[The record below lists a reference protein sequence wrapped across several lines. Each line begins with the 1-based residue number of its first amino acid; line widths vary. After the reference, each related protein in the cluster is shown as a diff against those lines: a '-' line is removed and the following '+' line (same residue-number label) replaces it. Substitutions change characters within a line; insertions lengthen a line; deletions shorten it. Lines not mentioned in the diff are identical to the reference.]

1 MQFPHSFRTAAL
13 AALAFPFG
21 AIAAGQ
27 TLDHPYI
34 LTNGLVKASWTI
46 KDGQIKLRTL
56 TDLVSRKSIELRPS
70 DFSILLKNGQVLTS
84 TSMKVEGSPKVMT
97 LKRDAKAPKLTDRL
111 TGHALVV
118 NLANSDGSVVATLK
132 AVLRDG
138 SRYLREEI
146 SIGAVGKD
154 IPLRKVQL
162 IDLPDAG
169 FNVDGSATGSPLV
182 GQDRF
187 ASTEDPLSVSTLADG
202 RAISGLDRK
211 LPIRA
216 GQHLDVS
223 SVIGFSDV
231 GQLRRTFLKYV
242 ERERAHPYRTFL
254 HYNSWYDIGYFTP
267 YNEKDCVDAIH
278 AFNTELAKKR
288 GVKLSSFL
296 FDDGWDDTSTVW
308 EFHKGFPNGFLPVK
322 AAAAEI
328 GASPGIWLSPWGG
341 YAGPRER
348 RLVTGKAQGYEIDS
362 EGYAL
367 SGTKYFKRFHDVT
380 LDLVQK
386 YGINQFKF
394 DGTGSPD
401 KQYPG
406 SAFGSDFE
414 AAIQLIHDLR
424 EAKPDLFINLT
435 TGTWP
440 SPFWTRYADSIW
452 RGGNDHSFAGVG
464 SNRQKWITYR
474 DGDTYN
480 GIVRLGPL
488 YPLNSLMLHGIIYAR
503 HADRLNV
510 DPLNDFKSEVRD
522 YFSTGTQLQEMYITP
537 SLLTAQNWDD
547 LAEAAKWS
555 RSNQDVLVDTHWVGG
570 NPMKLEAYG
579 WASWTPKKGLLT
591 LRNPSDKP
599 QAFSVDLQKIFELP
613 KGAARSYVLHSPWA
627 EDRQKPSVELN
638 AGESKVFVLK
648 PFEVLV
654 LEAKPQ

>member
-1 MQFPHSFRTAAL
+1 MHFSISCRAAVVTVLFSPLL
-13 AALAFPFG
+13 AS
-21 AIAAGQ
+21 AAHQ
-27 TLDHPYI
+27 NKSANFVLS
-34 LTNGLVKASWTI
+34 NGVVKVRWSVT
-46 KDGQIKLRTL
+46 GGH
-56 TDLVSRKSIELRPS
+56 LRPEELIDLKSGHHLPLGKS
-70 DFSILLKNGQVLTS
+70 DFSIALQGGTTLSSADMVLAGAPTIS
-84 TSMKVEGSPKVMT
+84 R
-97 LKRDAKAPKLTDRL
+97 LKRVPKAPKLTDQLGGKEL
-111 TGHALVV
+111 TAELKD
-118 NLANSDGSVVATLK
+118 ADGKATVKLH

-146 SIGAVGKD
+146 SINALGNDLPVSK
-154 IPLRKVQL
+154 INM
-162 IDLPDAG
+162 IDLALPGAS
-169 FNVDGSATGSPLV
+169 VAGSATGSPLV
-182 GQDRF
+182 SMDAY
-187 ASTEDPLSVSTLADG
+187 ASTEDPLSTSWVEGSHAQSWLV
-202 RAISGLDRK
+202 RK

-223 SVIGFSDV
+223 SVIGFCDP
-231 GQLRRTFLKYV
+231 GQLRRDFLKYT

-278 AFNTELAKKR
+278 AFNTELVKKR
-288 GVKLSSFL
+288 GAQMSSFL
-296 FDDGWDDTSTVW
+296 FDDGWDNTKTVW
-308 EFHKGFPNGFLPVK
+308 EFHGGFPNGFLPVK

-341 YAGPRER
+341 YGGPREQ
-348 RLVTGKAQGYEIDS
+348 RLKTGKSLGYEIDS

-386 YGINQFKF
+386 YGINQFKL

-424 EAKPDLFINLT
+424 EAKPSLFINLT

-464 SNRQKWITYR
+464 SNRQRWITYR

-480 GIVRLGPL
+480 GVVKRGPL

-510 DPLNDFKSEVRD
+510 DPSNDFKSEVRD

-537 SLLTAQNWDD
+537 ALLTSQNWDD
-547 LAEAAKWS
+547 LAEAAKWA
-555 RSNQDVLVDTHWVGG
+555 RINQDVLVDTHWVGG
-570 NPMKLEAYG
+570 NPMKLEVYG
-579 WASWTPKKGLLT
+579 WASWNPKHGILT

-599 QAFSVDLQKIFELP
+599 QAFSVDVKRIFELP
-613 KGAARSYVLHSPWA
+613 KGAARTYEMHSPWK
-627 EDRQKPSVELN
+627 EDKGLPGVSLT
-638 AGESKVFVLK
+638 AGVSKVIDLK

-654 LEAKPQ
+654 LEGGAK

>member
-1 MQFPHSFRTAAL
+1 MTPSKLIPAAL
-13 AALAFPFG
+13 IFAASLSIVALSRGSTYSLSNGVVSARWEVTQGCLKRLDLRDLAS
-21 AIAAGQ
+21 
-27 TLDHPYI
+27 
-34 LTNGLVKASWTI
+34 K
-46 KDGQIKLRTL
+46 RTL
-56 TDLVSRKSIELRPS
+56 VLSPS
-70 DFSILLKNGQVLTS
+70 DFVLVIGKGETVNSDELSIVGKPQIAAVLATRN
-84 TSMKVEGSPKVMT
+84 SPKFSDRIPGRALTAVLSSPDGR
-97 LKRDAKAPKLTDRL
+97 LK
-111 TGHALVV
+111 
-118 NLANSDGSVVATLK
+118 ATVK
-132 AVLRDG
+132 AVLRNG
-138 SRYLREEI
+138 ARYLREEI
-146 SIGAVGKD
+146 QIEAIGQDLPVS
-154 IPLRKVQL
+154 KVQL
-162 IDLPDAG
+162 IDLDSNG
-169 FNVDGSATGSPLV
+169 LTVDGSATGSPLA
-182 GQDRF
+182 GKDLF
-187 ASTEDPLSVSTLADG
+187 AAVEDPLASSSVEKG
-202 RAISGLDRK
+202 RALSWLERK
-211 LPIRA
+211 LPVHA
-216 GQHLDVS
+216 GQEMETS
-223 SVIGFSDV
+223 CVIGFADP

-278 AFNTELAKKR
+278 AFNTELVRKR
-288 GVKLSSFL
+288 GATMSSFL

-308 EFHKGFPNGFLPVK
+308 QFHKGFPTGFLPVK

-341 YAGPRER
+341 YGDPRER
-348 RLVTGKAQGYEIDS
+348 RLATGKSQGLEIDS

-367 SGTKYFKRFHDVT
+367 SGPKYFKRFHDVT
-380 LDLVQK
+380 LDLVEK

-424 EAKPDLFINLT
+424 QTKPDLFINLT

-480 GIVRLGPL
+480 GVVRRGPL

-510 DPLNDFKSEVRD
+510 DPHNDFRDEVRD

-537 SLLTAQNWDD
+537 SLLTPQNWDD

-555 RSNQDVLVDTHWVGG
+555 RSNADVLVDTHWVGG
-570 NPMKLEAYG
+570 NPMRLEVYG
-579 WASWTPKKGLLT
+579 WASWGPRKALLT

-599 QAFSVDLQKIFELP
+599 QAYSIDLQRVFELP
-613 KGAARSYVLHSPWA
+613 GNAAKRYRLHSPWK
-627 EDRQKPSVELN
+627 EDREQPAWEME
-638 AGESKVFVLK
+638 AGQAKVVDLK
-648 PFEVLV
+648 PFQVLV
-654 LEAKPQ
+654 LEATPR

>member
-1 MQFPHSFRTAAL
+1 MQFPPSFRTAAL
-13 AALAFPFG
+13 ASLLFPVGAF
-21 AIAAGQ
+21 ATGQ
-27 TLDHPYI
+27 TLDHP
-34 LTNGLVKASWTI
+34 LVLSNGLVKAKWTLSDGHI
-46 KDGQIKLRTL
+46 KPTDL
-56 TDLVSRKSIELRPS
+56 TDLASRKTIELSPT

-84 TSMKVEGSPKVMT
+84 SSMKVVGTPKFEA
-97 LKRDAKAPKLTDRL
+97 LKRDGKAPKLTDRL
-111 TGHALVV
+111 PGRELVV
-118 NLANSDGSVVATLK
+118 KLSNVDGSILATLK
-132 AVLRDG
+132 AVLRNG

-146 SIGAVGKD
+146 SIGAVGQD
-154 IPLRKVQL
+154 ISVKKIQL
-162 IDLPDAG
+162 IDLPG
-169 FNVDGSATGSPLV
+169 NGLSVDGSATGSPLV
-182 GQDRF
+182 GIDRF
-187 ASTEDPLSVSTLADG
+187 ASTEDPLSVASVSGG
-202 RAISGLDRK
+202 RAISSLERK
-211 LPIRA
+211 LPIKA

-223 SVIGFSDV
+223 SVIGFTDP

-278 AFNTELAKKR
+278 AFNTELVKKR
-288 GVKLSSFL
+288 GAKMSSFL

-341 YAGPRER
+341 YAGPRGR
-348 RLVTGKAQGYEIDS
+348 RLATGKAQGYEIDS

-424 EAKPDLFINLT
+424 EAKPSLFINLT

-480 GIVRLGPL
+480 GVVRRGPL

-510 DPLNDFKSEVRD
+510 DPQNDFKSEVRD

-537 SLLTAQNWDD
+537 SLLTSQNWDD

-555 RSNQDVLVDTHWVGG
+555 RANQDVLVDTHWVGG

-599 QAFSVDLQKIFELP
+599 QAFSVDLERIFELP
-613 KGAARSYVLHSPWA
+613 KGAATNYSLHSPWK
-627 EDRQKPSVELN
+627 EDKGKPSMDLK
-638 AGESKVFVLK
+638 AGESKVVILK

>member
-1 MQFPHSFRTAAL
+1 MNLLLL
-13 AALAFPFG
+13 AALAVSSSDR
-21 AIAAGQ
+21 
-27 TLDHPYI
+27 TYVLS
-34 LTNGLVKASWTI
+34 NGVVKARWIMSGGTM
-46 KDGQIKLRTL
+46 KPVDL
-56 TDLVSRKSIELRPS
+56 TDMATKKTIYLSPT
-70 DFSILLKNGQVLTS
+70 DFSVQIGDLIFGSANLDLVGTPKLEKL
-84 TSMKVEGSPKVMT
+84 KVEPSSPK
-97 LKRDAKAPKLTDRL
+97 LSDRL
-111 TGHALVV
+111 GGNRLVY
-118 NLANSDGSVVATLK
+118 SVAGGQFTATVR
-132 AVLRDG
+132 AVLRTG

-146 SIGAVGKD
+146 AIKAAG
-154 IPLRKVQL
+154 Q
-162 IDLPDAG
+162 DLPVTRVRLVDLDASG
-169 FNVDGSATGSPLV
+169 MTVDGSTSGSPLA
-182 GQDRF
+182 GQDLF
-187 ASTEDPLSVSTLADG
+187 AGIEDPLSESKVADG
-202 RAISGLDRK
+202 RAQAWLERK
-211 LPIRA
+211 LPIRS
-216 GQHLDVS
+216 GQQLEVS
-223 SVIGFSDV
+223 SVVGFCDR

-267 YNEKDCVDAIH
+267 YDEKDCVGAIH
-278 AFNTELAKKR
+278 AFNQELARKR
-288 GVKLSSFL
+288 GAKISSFL

-341 YAGPRER
+341 YGGPRNR
-348 RLVTGKAQGYEIDS
+348 RLATGRAQGYEIDS
-362 EGYAL
+362 QGYAL
-367 SGTKYFKRFHDVT
+367 SGPKYFKRFHDVT

-414 AAIQLIHDLR
+414 AAIQLIYDLR
-424 EAKPDLFINLT
+424 QAKPDLFINLT

-452 RGGNDHSFAGVG
+452 RGGSDHSFAGVG

-480 GIVRLGPL
+480 GVVRRGPL

-510 DPLNDFKSEVRD
+510 DPSDDFKSEVRD

-537 SLLTAQNWDD
+537 SLLTAKNWDD
-547 LAEAAKWS
+547 LAEAANWS
-555 RSNQDVLVDTHWVGG
+555 RRNADVLVDTHWVGG
-570 NPMKLEAYG
+570 NPMKLDVYG
-579 WASWTPKKGLLT
+579 WASWNPKKAILT
-591 LRNPSDKP
+591 LRNPSDRP
-599 QAFSVDLQKIFELP
+599 QAFSVDAQKVFELP
-613 KGAARSYVLHSPWA
+613 SGAKRTLRLHSPWQ
-627 EDRQKPSVELN
+627 EDKDQSAVELT
-638 AGESKVFVLK
+638 AGESKVIDLK

-654 LEAKPQ
+654 LESSSR